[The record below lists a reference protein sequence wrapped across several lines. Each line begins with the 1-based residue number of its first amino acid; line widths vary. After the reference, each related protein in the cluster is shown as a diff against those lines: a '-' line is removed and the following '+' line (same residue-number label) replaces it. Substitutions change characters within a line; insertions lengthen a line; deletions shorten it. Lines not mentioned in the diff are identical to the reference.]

1 MTPYEVSHE
10 YNTPIIVEADHFSME
25 SDGRL
30 VFYRNV
36 GPVDGKASYRIV
48 AAFKEWSHVI
58 DLGLVPAEEPTDLTP
73 HLPSNGALKKKSS
86 SEKPRRKF
94 VR

>member
-1 MTPYEVSHE
+1 MTRYKVYVDISDEVE
-10 YNTPIIVEADHFSME
+10 IEADHFSME
-25 SDGRL
+25 PDGRL

-58 DLGLVPAEEPTDLTP
+58 DLGFVPAESASETP
-73 HLPSNGALKKKSS
+73 PAKSAGYV
-86 SEKPRRKF
+86 RGKF
-94 VR
+94 KVK